1 MWKCIN
7 YNIYYTF
14 KIVPKII
21 DLPCLVRF
29 PVFSVILEITKASHI
44 SLKSGSWSCY
54 GGAAVMNLSSIHE
67 FSPWP
72 CSVGSGSGVAVSSG
86 VG

>member
-54 GGAAVMNLSSIHE
+54 GGAAVMNLR
-67 FSPWP
+67 
-72 CSVGSGSGVAVSSG
+72 VSMSLVPG
-86 VG
+86 LAQWVQDLVLL